1 MCIDISDC
9 RTKLLIM
16 PLPLT
21 ADGIVEPHI
30 KCIRLIGKCIA
41 TFINPSL
48 KSLFVLRP
56 NVSTVD
62 ELFITDLV
70 TVSVLYAMLRPARNH
85 IHLMIYY
92 HLKTEY

>member
-21 ADGIVEPHI
+21 VDGIAEPHT
-30 KCIRLIGKCIA
+30 KCIQLIGRCIA
-41 TFINPSL
+41 TFIKPSL
-48 KSLFVLRP
+48 KGLFVLRP

-62 ELFITDLV
+62 GLFITDLV
-70 TVSVLYAMLRPARNH
+70 IVSVLYAMLRPARNH
-85 IHLMIYY
+85 IHLMICC
-92 HLKTEY
+92 HQRE